1 METVCVEDLTDNL
14 GVCLNYLECKVV
26 PGNCYVDAS
35 GGDYDDDDGNCFG
48 WNVLGN
54 QSTFVSHRKSIKRP
68 QMEK

>member
-1 METVCVEDLTDNL
+1 MEDLTDNL

-48 WNVLGN
+48 WNVLVN
-54 QSTFVSHRKSIKRP
+54 QSGRLRMLYFCVP
-68 QMEK
+68 